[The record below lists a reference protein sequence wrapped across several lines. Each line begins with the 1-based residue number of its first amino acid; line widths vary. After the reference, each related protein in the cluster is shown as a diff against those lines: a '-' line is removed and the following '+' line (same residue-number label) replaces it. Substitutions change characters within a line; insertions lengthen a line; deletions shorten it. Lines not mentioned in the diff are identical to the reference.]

1 MTVPFESSR
10 LILSCWRV
18 VAASPFWAMTDGV
31 FWFPCAPGWT
41 GDVEGSVPRLEL
53 LPLAT
58 AATPPS
64 MTALPTARSIAL
76 KACSAPAVAILLVL
90 AAAESGAASGR
101 SGPCRPGGP
110 GCICGASG
118 DRADAGSPRRG
129 ALCGR
134 DVRDHRAGG
143 YATGRCQRRI
153 GRGIGSRLIQQYRI
167 QWVTAGT
174 IVAVGQFVLGL
185 GFLIVAFLPVCV
197 LLVPVLFVSAL
208 PVGVILGGVPVRIAG
223 TCRAGLGENAPGAG
237 LGCLLAGRGGSG
249 MCGHEG
255 HRLVGM
261 CPSLYVGLRG
271 SVWVQSG
278 VFG

>member
-1 MTVPFESSR
+1 M
-10 LILSCWRV
+10 
-18 VAASPFWAMTDGV
+18 AASPFWAMTDGV

-53 LPLAT
+53 LPLGNRCH
-58 AATPPS
+58 AA
-64 MTALPTARSIAL
+64 
-76 KACSAPAVAILLVL
+76 KYDC
-90 AAAESGAASGR
+90 AAHGEVHRTEGMFGPGCCDTVGVGRCGVRAASGR

-118 DRADAGSPRRG
+118 DRADAGSPRSG

-249 MCGHEG
+249 MCGYEG

-261 CPSLYVGLRG
+261 CPSLYVFCTLWSRGVRAGLWCR
-271 SVWVQSG
+271 
-278 VFG
+278 

>member
-90 AAAESGAASGR
+90 AAAEPGLPVAEAAPAGLAAPAAFA
-101 SGPCRPGGP
+101 GP
-110 GCICGASG
+110 A
-118 DRADAGSPRRG
+118 
-129 ALCGR
+129 
-134 DVRDHRAGG
+134 
-143 YATGRCQRRI
+143 
-153 GRGIGSRLIQQYRI
+153 GIGSMPAAPVAEPSAA
-167 QWVTAGT
+167 VTFAT
-174 IVAVGQFVLGL
+174 IALEVTPLAVARDASA
-185 GFLIVAFLPVCV
+185 VALAA
-197 LLVPVLFVSAL
+197 AL
-208 PVGVILGGVPVRIAG
+208 K
-223 TCRAGLGENAPGAG
+223 
-237 LGCLLAGRGGSG
+237 
-249 MCGHEG
+249 
-255 HRLVGM
+255 
-261 CPSLYVGLRG
+261 
-271 SVWVQSG
+271 W
-278 VFG
+278 